1 MSEKCKIGIGAPT
14 YNSVKRLEMLLS
26 SIELY
31 GTEGYDVQTVI
42 LDDGSQDFEMR
53 KGVEELALRF
63 GVDFIHHEKN
73 EGIPKSWN
81 DLTDHF
87 KNIDYMILF
96 NDDIAVSQNWLRN
109 FIYLMDNNPQIG
121 NVGFSIVHVDPV
133 TMLPDKR
140 FTPPDENN
148 IPGRVGSPNGCS
160 FGFRRDL
167 WGKIINPDNSR
178 GFWENLVSFYE
189 ELSFSFEIA
198 KMGFHSFQ
206 LPTPLL
212 EHLGSRTFGENKELS
227 TRQIGSYITKEEYL
241 SKLKENKN
249 LWIPFEQHEELA
261 LKQNL
266 ALRMDYA
273 RMMFSKHW
281 GADDYI
287 NSPQVFVH
295 SKYVDVLPK
304 IEVKWLDKDGNERKQ
319 LI

>member
-1 MSEKCKIGIGAPT
+1 MFNKKIIGIGAPT
-14 YNSVKRLEMLLS
+14 YNSIKRLEQLLS

-31 GTEGYDVQTVI
+31 NDFEYITKIVI
-42 LDDGSQDFEMR
+42 LDDGSPDFEMR

-63 GVDFIHHEKN
+63 GADFIQHEKN

-109 FIYLMDNNPQIG
+109 FVYFIDNNPQIG

-140 FTPPDENN
+140 FTPPDENV
-148 IPGRVGSPNGCS
+148 PAGRVGSPNGCS
-160 FGFRRDL
+160 FGFKKEL
-167 WGKIINPDNSR
+167 WKRIVNPDGSI
-178 GFWENLVSFYE
+178 GFWNDLRSFYE
-189 ELSFSFEIA
+189 ELSFAFEIA
-198 KMGFHSFQ
+198 KMGFQSFQ
-206 LPTPLL
+206 MPTPLL

-241 SKLKENKN
+241 RRMKENKN

-273 RMMFSKHW
+273 RMMFSKRW